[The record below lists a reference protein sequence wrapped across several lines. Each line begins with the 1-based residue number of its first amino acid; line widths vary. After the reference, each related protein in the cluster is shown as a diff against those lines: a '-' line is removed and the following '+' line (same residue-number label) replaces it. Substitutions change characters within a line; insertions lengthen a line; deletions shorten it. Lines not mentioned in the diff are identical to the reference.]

1 MHFRCFFGL
10 FCAVWFFGVY
20 FCRVLLVR
28 YCCLSLFGTFV
39 FETSCIFGVSLVC
52 FVLLF
57 SFFFVVSCLYILL
70 FRSFC
75 DFCF

>member
-20 FCRVLLVR
+20 FCCVLLVR
-28 YCCLSLFGTFV
+28 YCCFSLFGTFV

-52 FVLLF
+52 FVLLGF
-57 SFFFVVSCLYILL
+57 LGLVSP
-70 FRSFC
+70 RHSGKS
-75 DFCF
+75 